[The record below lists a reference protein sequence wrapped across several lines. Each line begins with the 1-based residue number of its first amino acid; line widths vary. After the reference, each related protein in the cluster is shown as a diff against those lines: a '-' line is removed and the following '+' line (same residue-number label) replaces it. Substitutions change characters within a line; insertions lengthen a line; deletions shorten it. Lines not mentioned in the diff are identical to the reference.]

1 MNPETEEEEGTSKPE
16 KKNWKSFKQTKQEF
30 ERRKK
35 QAEKRQKKDEQRA
48 RYLEKQ
54 EAWWPVSPEF
64 ANYALALLVYSVRY
78 PAVFWN
84 TNKGLA
90 FIFSLALIVNSIQVI
105 PTG

>member
-1 MNPETEEEEGTSKPE
+1 M
-16 KKNWKSFKQTKQEF
+16 
-30 ERRKK
+30 
-35 QAEKRQKKDEQRA
+35 D
-48 RYLEKQ
+48 
-54 EAWWPVSPEF
+54 WWPVSPEF